1 MKPIQPVREQTTQNA
16 HQRALAI
23 LNFCASASLIATLLG
38 CANPQ
43 TADEFRKSYN
53 GPAAT
58 LELDRALRDVAATFQ
73 LRAPECLNVT
83 VRRTVSGPTYQ
94 VVDTAYTPKVVVNT
108 KRVELY
114 VQMRYVR
121 GVLTTV
127 GEPQGGYY
135 MLVADVYPVDA
146 KHSRMEMF
154 GSNNDH
160 VLGRAITGWAT
171 GKNLGCPDMTKA

>member
-1 MKPIQPVREQTTQNA
+1 VAQEQTTHA
-16 HQRALAI
+16 ADRRALAI

-58 LELDRALRDVAATFQ
+58 VGLDRPLRDVAATFQ
-73 LRAPECLNVT
+73 SRAPECLSVT
-83 VRRTVSGPTYQ
+83 VRSTIPGPTYQ
-94 VVDTAYTPKVVVNT
+94 VVDTAYTPKVVVST

-121 GVLTTV
+121 GVLTSV
-127 GEPQGGYY
+127 GEPEGGYY
-135 MLVADVYPVDA
+135 MLVADVYPVDP

-154 GSNNDH
+154 GSDNDH
-160 VLGRAITGWAT
+160 VLGRAITDWAT
-171 GKNLGCPDMTKA
+171 GKNLGCPDMTKG

>member
-1 MKPIQPVREQTTQNA
+1 MAQEQTTHA
-16 HQRALAI
+16 ADRRALAI

-43 TADEFRKSYN
+43 TADEFRKSYS

-58 LELDRALRDVAATFQ
+58 VGLDRPLRDVAATFQ
-73 LRAPECLNVT
+73 SRAPECLNVT
-83 VRRTVSGPTYQ
+83 VRRSIPGPTYQ
-94 VVDTAYTPKVVVNT
+94 LVDTAYTPRIVANAQ
-108 KRVELY
+108 RVELY

-127 GEPQGGYY
+127 GEPEGGYY
-135 MLVADVYPVDA
+135 ILVADVYPVDS

-154 GSNNDH
+154 GSRPDL
-160 VLGRAITGWAT
+160 VLGRTITGWAT
-171 GKNLGCPDMTKA
+171 GKDLGCPDMTKG